1 MGFHGEKPFVL
12 RLSFVRNCFN
22 VLVPGGEKGFM
33 GVGTQVHNPHPLLQ
47 PQTLRLALTEIAT
60 NAAPTAIVELIRWLD
75 SFQYEAE
82 LDVSELARLV
92 VALDEAAQPQL
103 RQAAGLYLSN
113 VFGSRSVRYKALGRD
128 FYASLGRAYDL
139 VLSALSSDFS
149 IAPGDSLRTEILL
162 RTVRSA
168 AGEMKWAAF
177 DYQDLAPDVWQR
189 AGVAYRTAHASGAL
203 NAPVSVREGRET
215 FSTINREFVRL
226 VAMHCASLDQLPPD
240 RIEAADKLVR
250 VLQHSLQL
258 SNQPASGTLFTLDL
272 ESLARPRRCV
282 SLPDDVPQTVRFF
295 RPADAVSMLGELDV
309 SMEGEGLDPLFAG
322 LSAPSVSAAIRHLSR
337 QWAAVPPMRQCR
349 RHRVDGALA
358 LATGLGFIR
367 SLVSGEALLRPAAA
381 WSLLD
386 ASRNGFGVSSPVM
399 DPDICRVGALVGAH
413 VGETGRWVLAL
424 VRRVRFSEAAGAA
437 VGLQT
442 VSNDP
447 VPALFDDGS
456 RSWSGLLCDP
466 VVRGRSVR
474 VACEPGFMR
483 SGGQVFARLA
493 ARTVKLEPGKVVMS
507 GPGYQIIGCSVV

>member
-1 MGFHGEKPFVL
+1 
-12 RLSFVRNCFN
+12 
-22 VLVPGGEKGFM
+22 M
-33 GVGTQVHNPHPLLQ
+33 GVGTPVQNAHPLLQ
-47 PQTLRLALTEIAT
+47 PQKLSQALTEIAT
-60 NAAPTAIVELIRWLD
+60 SAAPTAIVELIRWLD
-75 SFQYEAE
+75 SFHYEAE
-82 LDVSELARLV
+82 LAVPELARLV

-128 FYASLGRAYDL
+128 FHASLGRAYDL
-139 VLSALSSDFS
+139 VLAGLASDFS
-149 IAPGDSLRTEILL
+149 IAPSDPLRTEILL

-189 AGVAYRTAHASGAL
+189 AGVAFRTAHVTGGL
-203 NAPVSVREGRET
+203 NAPVNVREGRET
-215 FSTINREFVRL
+215 RSTINREFVRL
-226 VAMHCASLDQLPPD
+226 VAMHCASLDQPSPD

-250 VLQHSLQL
+250 YLQYSLEL
-258 SNQPASGTLFTLDL
+258 STEPATGSLFSVDL
-272 ESLARPRRCV
+272 ESLAPPRRCV
-282 SLPDDVPQTVRFF
+282 SLPDEVPPAIRYF
-295 RPADAVSMLGELDV
+295 RPADAVPMLGELGNAM
-309 SMEGEGLDPLFAG
+309 SESGLNPVFAG

-337 QWAAVPPMRQCR
+337 QWGPVPPMRQCR
-349 RHRVDGALA
+349 RHRVNGALA

-367 SLVSGEALLRPAAA
+367 SLISGEALLRPAAA

-424 VRRVRFSEAAGAA
+424 VRRVRFSEADGAA

-442 VSNDP
+442 VTNDP
-447 VPALFDDGS
+447 FPALFDDGS
-456 RSWSGLLCDP
+456 RSWSGILCDP
-466 VVRGRSVR
+466 VSRGRSVR

-483 SGGQVFARLA
+483 SGGHVFAKLG
-493 ARTVKLEPGKVVMS
+493 ARMVKLEPGKVLMS
-507 GPGYQIIGCSVV
+507 GPGYQIIGCNVA